1 MSNSTSET
9 CCFERYNWKGS
20 VLQHER
26 FGNRC
31 GTSVLQFM
39 WHHITHPLSFLACWL
54 QPSRNRTWMA
64 GIATIALLMKTVNV
78 LILIVASTVTNSLA
92 GTKYPSV

>member
-1 MSNSTSET
+1 
-9 CCFERYNWKGS
+9 
-20 VLQHER
+20 
-26 FGNRC
+26 
-31 GTSVLQFM
+31 
-39 WHHITHPLSFLACWL
+39 
-54 QPSRNRTWMA
+54 MA